1 MSVVAPIEFDLK
13 EMLENID
20 NVELEV
26 KSTTVSFKHQITLLR
41 FKEKTIKLFYINKR
55 RPQKQ

>member
-20 NVELEV
+20 NVELEI
-26 KSTTVSFKHQITLLR
+26 KSTPVGFKHQITSQ
-41 FKEKTIKLFYINKR
+41 I
-55 RPQKQ
+55 